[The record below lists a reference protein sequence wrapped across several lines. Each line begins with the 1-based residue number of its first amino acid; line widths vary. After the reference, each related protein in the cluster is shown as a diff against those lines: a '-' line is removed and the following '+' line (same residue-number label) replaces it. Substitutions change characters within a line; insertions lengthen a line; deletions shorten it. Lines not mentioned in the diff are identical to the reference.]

1 MVFLP
6 ALVLFLLR
14 LQQRQKSNTITC
26 HNYKGIMQNPVPA
39 FAALSDTNST
49 FSSVLHSKL
58 WQFKVLVAIYKFT
71 HQLTPTFTYC
81 VPPPLSAGWWG
92 VGGGWGVVPLTKFS
106 KRWGLT
112 GPQLLEGVAGKEAGW
127 LFFRGEGVAIV
138 TQRLILQC
146 TVWFN
151 YSALNSSYHESWIFS
166 EEVAILFRKANNACF
181 VAKNSIN

>member
-71 HQLTPTFTYC
+71 HQLTPTFTLC
-81 VPPPLSAGWWG
+81 VPPPPLSAGW
-92 VGGGWGVVPLTKFS
+92 GGGGRMGCCASNQIFKKV
-106 KRWGLT
+106 GLDGT
-112 GPQLLEGVAGKEAGW
+112 ST
-127 LFFRGEGVAIV
+127 FRGGCRERGRM
-138 TQRLILQC
+138 TFFQGGGGC
-146 TVWFN
+146 NCHT
-151 YSALNSSYHESWIFS
+151 
-166 EEVAILFRKANNACF
+166 EVNTPMHSMI
-181 VAKNSIN
+181 